1 MFERTKAKIR
11 LHRIC
16 KALGVEPYP
25 EMVRI
30 DFISRSSREPYNGA
44 RRQVLT

>member
-25 EMVRI
+25 EMVRYVI
-30 DFISRSSREPYNGA
+30 DRDETIFSRRSSQR
-44 RRQVLT
+44 

>member
-25 EMVRI
+25 ERGKRDYKDGYNCRV
-30 DFISRSSREPYNGA
+30 FIMDETG
-44 RRQVLT
+44 RRT